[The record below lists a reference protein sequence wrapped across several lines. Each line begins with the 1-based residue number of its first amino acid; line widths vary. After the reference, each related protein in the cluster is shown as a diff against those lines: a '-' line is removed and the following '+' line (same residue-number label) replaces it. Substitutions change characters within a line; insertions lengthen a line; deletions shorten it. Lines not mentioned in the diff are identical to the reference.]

1 MAIITNYPNVPIVTT
16 NVATDSVRNDNEHK
30 SSVAPTDKVNKLHE
44 ERAIDP
50 EKEHDSNQQHHEQQH
65 HEQQHRQSASTDEDD
80 VSLSEE
86 LEKESV
92 KAQEMLAVKYAA
104 LSRKDIKIYAKAT
117 DSNHSETSD
126 LSENENVLNQE
137 DVKQVKKNLNSAY
150 QTQESKPKSKLSEW
164 G

>member
-65 HEQQHRQSASTDEDD
+65 RQSASTDEDD

-104 LSRKDIKIYAKAT
+104 LSRKDIKIYAKAS
-117 DSNHSETSD
+117 DANNSETSD
-126 LSENENVLNQE
+126 LSENENALNQE
-137 DVKQVKKNLNSAY
+137 DVQQIKKNLNSVY